1 MMNLPPEL
9 DAALLGNN
17 IIYVRGQLDETL
29 ANAVIPQLLVASRTA
44 RPDRGIDLYIDSP
57 GGTPGAALSV
67 YDVMQSL
74 GMIVAT
80 TCIGVAGG
88 ASVLVLA
95 GGTLGQRY
103 ALPHARV
110 HLVDEAT
117 ELEPRRA
124 SDLASQAQ
132 AVRDQSARWR
142 TALLKHV
149 RLPVE
154 RLVSELSAPR
164 WLTAQEAQS
173 IGVIDALASPRSRT
187 V

>member
-1 MMNLPPEL
+1 MMNLPPDLE
-9 DAALLGNN
+9 AALLGNS
-17 IIYVRGQLDETL
+17 IVYLRGRLDETL
-29 ANAVIPQLLVASRTA
+29 ANAVIPQLLVASRIA
-44 RPDRGIDLYIDSP
+44 KPARGIDLYIDSP
-57 GGTPGAALSV
+57 GGTVGAALSV
-67 YDVMQSL
+67 YDVVQSL
-74 GMIVAT
+74 GMLVAT

-95 GGTLGQRY
+95 GGTFGQRY

-110 HLVDEAT
+110 HLVDETT
-117 ELEPRRA
+117 ELEARRA

-149 RLPVE
+149 RIPAD

-164 WLTAQEAQS
+164 WLTADEAQS
-173 IGVIDALASPRSRT
+173 IGLIDAVAARRT
-187 V
+187 A